1 MKELQLMS
9 LEEIYEY
16 AKNMKNIDEQAS
28 LNAFIY
34 AAEKGHTPSQVSL
47 GDIYSLG
54 EIIEQDYD
62 KSFYY
67 YLKAADQGD
76 ELAQIEA
83 GKYYLC
89 GLNEWDAAYRMF
101 KRAADQGHTSAFV
114 WLGDCFNYGYGVSS
128 NFDESVKWYQKAA
141 DLGDEYA
148 KNKLEEL
155 YANESYIRCKF
166 GDVAGALRMYLPS
179 AEHGSSYAQYMLGLC
194 YEKLGDC
201 LKAFQWYLKA
211 AEQQELDAQI
221 ALARFYENGLSVEKD
236 EQKSKFWYLQS
247 LKLYLNDTY
256 AMNTKDYN
264 ELINWCLKQAEQ
276 GDVDAQYYIGLKYS
290 YSDDRLHEA
299 SFWLEKASKQG
310 HLEAEKLLYDM
321 FPIEENYSDEDDI
334 PF

>member
-1 MKELQLMS
+1 MIKLQSMS

-16 AKNMKNIDEQAS
+16 AQNMTNIDEQES
-28 LNAFIY
+28 LNALHY
-34 AAEKGHTPSQVSL
+34 AAEKGHIPSQVLL
-47 GDIYSLG
+47 GDIYSSG
-54 EIIEQDYD
+54 DIIEQDYD

-76 ELAQIEA
+76 AIAQIKA

-89 GLNEWDAAYRMF
+89 GLNEWDAACRMF
-101 KRAADQGHTSAFV
+101 KRAAEQGNTSAFAL
-114 WLGDCFNYGYGVSS
+114 LGDCFNYGYGVSS
-128 NFDESVKWYQKAA
+128 NFDESVKWYQKAV

-155 YANESYIRCKF
+155 YANESYARFEF
-166 GDVAGALRMYLPS
+166 GDFEGALRMYLPS
-179 AEHGSSYAQYMLGLC
+179 AKHGNSYAQYMSGLC

-201 LKAFQWYLKA
+201 IRAFEWYLKA

-221 ALARFYENGLSVEKD
+221 ALARFYENGLSVEKN

-256 AMNTKDYN
+256 VMNTKDYN

-290 YSDDRLHEA
+290 YTDNRLHEA

-321 FPIEENYSDEDDI
+321 FHIEENYSDEEDI